1 MEFINHVPLANYF
14 ESLLQT
20 VSSYSFLAT
29 ATDTSSKSPP
39 LNITWPS
46 TNPHTSPLA
55 RGTSIEEFKAS
66 ANRAFTGLT
75 RTWAGKPPHT
85 LCSALPP
92 ITPTSTPYSQVY
104 DTSIRPVLQMGP
116 FSIAQETEL
125 IVPTILRTANS
136 LATAPGGSETTVDW
150 TSGYFSVQ
158 ESYRERVLDSRAA
171 VRIVTAS
178 PEVSPSPSHFPLSQL
193 TAR

>member
-1 MEFINHVPLANYF
+1 MEFVNHVPLANYF
-14 ESLLQT
+14 VSLLET

-29 ATDTSSKSPP
+29 ATDTTTKSPA

-46 TNPHTSPLA
+46 TNPFSSPLA
-55 RGTSIEEFKAS
+55 RQTSIEAFKSS
-66 ANRAFTGLT
+66 AHEAFTSLT
-75 RTWAGKPPHT
+75 RKWVSKPPHT

-92 ITPTSTPYSQVY
+92 LTPTSHPSSQVY

-125 IVPTILRTANS
+125 VVPTILRTANS

-158 ESYRERVLDSRAA
+158 EAYRERVLDSRAA

-178 PEVSPSPSHFPLSQL
+178 PEVRFSSPLASIATL
-193 TAR
+193 TR